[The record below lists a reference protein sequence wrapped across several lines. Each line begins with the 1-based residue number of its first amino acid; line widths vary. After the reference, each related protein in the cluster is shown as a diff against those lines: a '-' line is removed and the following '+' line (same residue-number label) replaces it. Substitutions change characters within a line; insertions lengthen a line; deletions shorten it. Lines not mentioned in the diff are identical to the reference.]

1 MKNKVLSVPKKEIES
16 AHRLYTTGR
25 IEEAINLIKQLNEK
39 YPNQP
44 LLFNL
49 IGACYKEKGQL
60 EGAVKMF
67 RVAVSIEPKYA
78 EAYFNLGSVLNSLE
92 QKDDAIVCYKTAIK
106 ISPNYFEAHNNLGNL
121 FIELGQLDSAIESL
135 EWAVA
140 YKHDFAEAYNN
151 LGNAYNDYGKVD
163 KAIDGY
169 RKAISYN
176 PNYAKAF
183 LNLALVFKDLGD
195 KDNFIENIEKA
206 LSLNPNWGHA
216 YYHLSRVKKYKD
228 NDPQI
233 DQMKSVLQ
241 NKGLDSIDRIGL
253 NFALSKVY
261 EDLENHEKQ
270 FEFLN
275 EANSLRKKELNYSSE
290 KDRKLFARIQ
300 ETFQSPP
307 SIITL
312 PKSSLGS
319 VKPIFIVGMPRSGT
333 SLVHQIIDSH
343 KAVYGMGELNN
354 LNKFVVELLKSFD
367 KRVNKCFSESDLTY
381 LHNQYIDS
389 LPISGIDEKIVV
401 DKMPLNFRYIGFI
414 LTAFPEAKIIHMKR
428 DPMATCWSIYKHE
441 FRGNAYSFSQNDIAS
456 YFLLYMDLMSFWDKL
471 FPNKIFNVCYEDL
484 TLNQEKETRKIL
496 KFCELGW
503 DQSCLDFYQNK
514 TTMKTTSSMQV
525 RQKMYQGSSEVWKK
539 YENYL
544 QPLIKG
550 LDYKEL

>member
-1 MKNKVLSVPKKEIES
+1 MKNKPLLVPRKEVES
-16 AHRLYTTGR
+16 AHKLYSSGR
-25 IEEAINLIKQLNEK
+25 TDEAIKSIKELNEK

-49 IGACYKEKGQL
+49 IGACYKEIGQL

-67 RVAVSIEPKYA
+67 RVAISLEPKYA
-78 EAYFNLGSVLNSLE
+78 EAYFNLGSVLNSLD
-92 QKDDAIVCYKTAIK
+92 QKDNAVECYKTAIK

-121 FIELGQLDSAIESL
+121 LIELGQLEPAIESL

-151 LGNAYNDYGKVD
+151 LGNAYNDYGKVN
-163 KAIDGY
+163 KAIDSY
-169 RKAISYN
+169 RKAISSN

-216 YYHLSRVKKYKD
+216 YYHLSRIKKYKG

-233 DQMKSVLQ
+233 DQMKFVLQ
-241 NKGLDSIDRIGL
+241 NESLDSIDRIGL

-275 EANSLRKKELNYSSE
+275 EANSLRKKELNYSIE
-290 KDRKLFARIQ
+290 KDQKLFARIK
-300 ETFQSPP
+300 ETFESPP
-307 SIITL
+307 SIISL
-312 PKSSLGS
+312 PKSRLKN
-319 VKPIFIVGMPRSGT
+319 VRPIFIVGMPRSGT

-343 KAVYGMGELNN
+343 NAVYGMGELNN

-367 KRVNKCFSESDLTY
+367 KKVNKCFSENDLIF
-381 LHNQYIDS
+381 LNNQYIDS
-389 LPISGIDEKIVV
+389 LPISGIDEKVVV

-414 LTAFPEAKIIHMKR
+414 LSAFPGAKVIHMKR
-428 DPMATCWSIYKHE
+428 EPMATCWSIYKHE
-441 FRGNAYSFSQNDIAS
+441 FRGNAYSFNQNDIAS
-456 YFLLYMDLMSFWDKL
+456 YFQLYKDLMGFWEKL

-484 TLNQEKETRKIL
+484 TLNQEKETRTIL
-496 KFCELGW
+496 NFCELDW
-503 DQSCLDFYQNK
+503 DKNCLNFYENK

-550 LDYKEL
+550 LD